1 MRVTD
6 TKYTWVQSG
15 VRWLPVGVVGA
26 TGADSQGEERRAKK
40 RILLPTFDV
49 AYFQILSQVKF
60 SQLI

>member
-1 MRVTD
+1 MRVID
-6 TKYTWVQSG
+6 TKYTWVRSG
-15 VRWLPVGVVGA
+15 VRWLPVGAAGA

-49 AYFQILSQVKF
+49 AYFQILSRVKF